1 MLEKSRSGFQKALLA
16 WFHAQGRH
24 LPWRDD
30 PSPYRVLV
38 SEFMLQQTTVA
49 AVLPYF
55 DRWMRALPDVA
66 ALAAAPEEKI
76 LKLWE
81 GLGYYSRAR
90 NLHRAAKAIVQNF
103 DGKIPSDL
111 EQLRGALAQL
121 EELEQGDLRSQER
134 ALIDLDSRIHRLIYQ
149 ATKNA
154 YLATDLDR
162 YYIHSQRIWNLGL
175 GRVEH
180 LRQAVLEHKELLE
193 AIIQGDSDR
202 AFNVMSKHVSEFE
215 AEIAQAL

>member
-1 MLEKSRSGFQKALLA
+1 MTLTDEAYQGLRTLICSGELA
-16 WFHAQGRH
+16 PGDVISEPELQEVLGVGRT
-24 LPWRDD
+24 PIR
-30 PSPYRVLV
+30 
-38 SEFMLQQTTVA
+38 E
-49 AVLPYF
+49 AV
-55 DRWMRALPDVA
+55 R
-66 ALAAAPEEKI
+66 ALAAEHLIEVFPRRGTFVAGVDP
-76 LKLWE
+76 
-81 GLGYYSRAR
+81 R
-90 NLHRAAKAIVQNF
+90 NLRAMSEVRAQLEPMAARLAAERRT
-103 DGKIPSDL
+103 DSDL
-111 EQLRGALAQL
+111 DLFRDALAQL

-134 ALIDLDSRIHRLIYQ
+134 ALIDLDSHIHQLIYQ

>member
-1 MLEKSRSGFQKALLA
+1 MTLTDEAYQGLRTLICSGELA
-16 WFHAQGRH
+16 PGDVISEPELQETLGVGRT
-24 LPWRDD
+24 PIR
-30 PSPYRVLV
+30 
-38 SEFMLQQTTVA
+38 E
-49 AVLPYF
+49 AV
-55 DRWMRALPDVA
+55 R
-66 ALAAAPEEKI
+66 ALAAEHLIEVFPRRGTFVAGVDP
-76 LKLWE
+76 
-81 GLGYYSRAR
+81 R
-90 NLHRAAKAIVQNF
+90 NLRAMSEVRAQLEPMAARLAAERRTE
-103 DGKIPSDL
+103 SDL
-111 EQLRGALAQL
+111 EQFRGALAQL

-134 ALIDLDSRIHRLIYQ
+134 ALIDLDSRIHQLIYQ

>member
-1 MLEKSRSGFQKALLA
+1 MTLTDEAYQGLRTLICTGELA
-16 WFHAQGRH
+16 PGDVISEPELQETLGVGRT
-24 LPWRDD
+24 PIR
-30 PSPYRVLV
+30 
-38 SEFMLQQTTVA
+38 E
-49 AVLPYF
+49 AV
-55 DRWMRALPDVA
+55 R
-66 ALAAAPEEKI
+66 ALAAEHLIEVFPRRGTFVAGVDP
-76 LKLWE
+76 
-81 GLGYYSRAR
+81 R
-90 NLHRAAKAIVQNF
+90 NLRAMSEVRAQ
-103 DGKIPSDL
+103 L
-111 EQLRGALAQL
+111 EPMAARLAAERRTENDVEQFRNALAQL
-121 EELEQGDLRSQER
+121 EEIEQGDLRAQER
-134 ALIDLDSRIHRLIYQ
+134 ALIDLDSHIHQLIYQ

-180 LRQAVLEHKELLE
+180 LRQAVLEHKELLD

>member
-1 MLEKSRSGFQKALLA
+1 MTLTDEAYQGLRTLICSGELA
-16 WFHAQGRH
+16 PGDVISEPELQETLGVGRT
-24 LPWRDD
+24 PIR
-30 PSPYRVLV
+30 
-38 SEFMLQQTTVA
+38 E
-49 AVLPYF
+49 AV
-55 DRWMRALPDVA
+55 R
-66 ALAAAPEEKI
+66 ALAAEHLIEVFPRRGTFVAGVDP
-76 LKLWE
+76 
-81 GLGYYSRAR
+81 R
-90 NLHRAAKAIVQNF
+90 NLRAMSEVRAQLEPMAARLAAERRTE
-103 DGKIPSDL
+103 SDL
-111 EQLRGALAQL
+111 EQFRDALAQL
-121 EELEQGDLRSQER
+121 EELERGDLRAQER
-134 ALIDLDSRIHRLIYQ
+134 ALIDLDSHIHQLIYQ

-180 LRQAVLEHKELLE
+180 LRQAVLEHKELLD